1 MIQRWSHK
9 VSDRRISSE
18 ALKIKIAG
26 NGLRKYRKRSALG
39 VFSESSRAGENFD
52 GKTSDITS
60 VTDASHAETATI
72 FFLFRIQW
80 TFVYNPKL
88 HFFSCSFILHF
99 DCFFVS
105 LTAALVVVLF
115 FRLMCNLNK
124 AWPTAERSLWIVW
137 PLASSIHFTPNKASS
152 ISVELSFFFVVC
164 TSILIKRFFS
174 VSLPVENDEFQLNY
188 AIRPIVDSSIDQ

>member
-115 FRLMCNLNK
+115 FGWC
-124 AWPTAERSLWIVW
+124 V
-137 PLASSIHFTPNKASS
+137 
-152 ISVELSFFFVVC
+152 
-164 TSILIKRFFS
+164 TSIKHGQRQSAACELYGLLQAQSTLPRIRRARFRLSSRFFS
-174 VSLPVENDEFQLNY
+174 LFAPQFWSKDFFRCRFQS
-188 AIRPIVDSSIDQ
+188 RTTSSS